1 MNAVSIISVCFGGI
15 SLLVSLVLFIRTIAR
30 ESKKDWESQN
40 QTKDEMKASL
50 LELSLMTKNIN
61 NTTNDIKADVKSLG
75 NSVKDM
81 DSRLVKVEIEQKTLW
96 DKIGEM
102 KEAING

>member
-30 ESKKDWESQN
+30 ESKKDWEN
-40 QTKDEMKASL
+40 QTKDKDEMKASL

-61 NTTNDIKADVKSLG
+61 STTNDIKL
-75 NSVKDM
+75 DM
-81 DSRLVKVEIEQKTLW
+81 KTL
-96 DKIGEM
+96 GANM
-102 KEAING
+102 KEMDTRLTRVESNQDSLWRRIDEIKEVING

>member
-30 ESKKDWESQN
+30 ESKKDWEN
-40 QTKDEMKASL
+40 QTKDKDEMKASL

-61 NTTNDIKADVKSLG
+61 STTNDIKL
-75 NSVKDM
+75 DM
-81 DSRLVKVEIEQKTLW
+81 KTL
-96 DKIGEM
+96 GANM
-102 KEAING
+102 KEMDTRLTRVETNQDSLWKRIDEIKEVMNG

>member
-40 QTKDEMKASL
+40 QSKDEMKASL

-81 DSRLVKVEIEQKTLW
+81 DSRLVKVEIEQKSMW
-96 DKIGEM
+96 SRIDEM

>member
-30 ESKKDWESQN
+30 ESKKDWEN
-40 QTKDEMKASL
+40 QTKDKDEMKASL

-61 NTTNDIKADVKSLG
+61 STTNDIKL
-75 NSVKDM
+75 DM
-81 DSRLVKVEIEQKTLW
+81 KTLGANMKEMDTRLTRVETNQDSLW
-96 DKIGEM
+96 KRIDEM
-102 KEAING
+102 KEVING

>member
-30 ESKKDWESQN
+30 ESKKDWEN
-40 QTKDEMKASL
+40 QTKDKDEMKASL

-61 NTTNDIKADVKSLG
+61 STTNDIKL
-75 NSVKDM
+75 DM
-81 DSRLVKVEIEQKTLW
+81 KTL
-96 DKIGEM
+96 GANM
-102 KEAING
+102 KEMDTRLTRVETNQDSLWKRIDEIKEVING